1 MMTTNSYPNAAAN
14 MLTSAPWGSWDLL
27 KEEEGKVLPLFLAQL
42 HLSSPSAKYL
52 LRATALDWCCQPKQ
66 LFNQGNSGQYFHH
79 HHHHQHHH
87 HLQGGDMSFALNLV
101 TAAIPPPLLR
111 LQSSLVHHR
120 LSRHYR
126 LSRQIQKS
134 SLAISPSSPSL
145 VSFTNPLAAGSG
157 LVERTPKQV
166 LPPPISYR
174 FGSPKSA
181 QKSTQKSTQK
191 TQNFT
196 YSKKDSKK

>member
-27 KEEEGKVLPLFLAQL
+27 KEEEGKVLLLFLAQL

-52 LRATALDWCCQPKQ
+52 LRAIVLDWCCQPKQ
-66 LFNQGNSGQYFHH
+66 LFNQGNSGQYSHHH
-79 HHHHQHHH
+79 HHHHQHHHH

-120 LSRHYR
+120 PTEQANTKVIISNITIITIIIIITCITLWA
-126 LSRQIQKS
+126 KS
-134 SLAISPSSPSL
+134 LPPSPSL
-145 VSFTNPLAAGSG
+145 RAW
-157 LVERTPKQV
+157 KW
-166 LPPPISYR
+166 
-174 FGSPKSA
+174 K
-181 QKSTQKSTQK
+181 
-191 TQNFT
+191 
-196 YSKKDSKK
+196 